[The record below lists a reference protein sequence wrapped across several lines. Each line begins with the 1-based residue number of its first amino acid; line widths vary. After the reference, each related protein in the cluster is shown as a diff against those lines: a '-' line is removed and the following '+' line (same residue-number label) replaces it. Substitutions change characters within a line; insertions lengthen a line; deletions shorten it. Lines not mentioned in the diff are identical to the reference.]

1 MIPKPFAFSQVVH
14 NLCPQMVMSSIN
26 IIFNRVAQ
34 IDPVTKYLSLALV
47 YMRGIDVDV
56 QALAQSISFILVG
69 ILIATSIRGF
79 LQVQGGAAIQQTASR
94 ETPPHTL
101 RKTPSLSDSDSDS
114 VCFPCLVSADAVA
127 FPAQIWLK
135 IFHLQNA
142 AYSVQYANM
151 LVLFM
156 AWMMGMYFVSS
167 VLLLRMNL
175 PITYRKAITEVL
187 GDIQFKFYHQWF
199 DFIFILSAIFFLAV
213 FFIMDR
219 SKGKREFELGADMIQ
234 HHIK

>member
-1 MIPKPFAFSQVVH
+1 
-14 NLCPQMVMSSIN
+14 MVMSSIN

-34 IDPVTKYLSLALV
+34 IDPVTKYLSLALAHV
-47 YMRGIDVDV
+47 RGIEIQDV

-79 LQVQGGAAIQQTASR
+79 LQV
-94 ETPPHTL
+94 
-101 RKTPSLSDSDSDS
+101 
-114 VCFPCLVSADAVA
+114 
-127 FPAQIWLK
+127 WLK
-135 IFHLQNA
+135 IFQLQNA
-142 AYSVQYANM
+142 SYSVHYANM

-175 PITYRKAITEVL
+175 PLTYRKAITEVL

-199 DFIFILSAIFFLAV
+199 DFIFILSACFFLCV
-213 FFIMDR
+213 FYFIDR
-219 SKGKREFELGADMIQ
+219 AKGSRETDLGRGMQQ
-234 HHIK
+234 HHIN